1 MKIYFAG
8 SITGG
13 RDDKDLYAQIIKILG
28 NFGIVLT
35 EHIGNVN
42 LTSQGEAAMGR
53 TPEYIFSRD
62 VAWVSEADALVG
74 ELTVTSLGVGY
85 ELGFAESLGKP
96 ILCLYRKAEGRH
108 LSSMI
113 TGNIKLKIEYYQNI
127 EELPAIFEKFFSGVK
142 QIHE

>member
-13 RDDKDLYAQIIKILG
+13 RDDKDLYFEIIKVLG
-28 NFGIVLT
+28 NFGTVLT
-35 EHIGNVN
+35 EHIGNAN
-42 LTSQGEAAMGR
+42 LTSQGEAALGR

-62 VAWVSEADALVG
+62 VAWVAEADVLVA
-74 ELTVTSLGVGY
+74 EVTVTSLGVGY

-113 TGNIKLKIEYYQNI
+113 TGNSKLKVEYYQNV
-127 EELPAIFEKFFSGVK
+127 EELPEVFEKFFDEVK
-142 QIHE
+142 

>member
-13 RDDKDLYAQIIKILG
+13 RDDKGLYAEIIKILG
-28 NFGIVLT
+28 KFGTVLT
-35 EHIGNVN
+35 EHIGNAN
-42 LTSQGEAAMGR
+42 LTSQGEVAAGR

-62 VAWVSEADALVG
+62 VAWVAEADVLVA

-85 ELGFAESLGKP
+85 EIGFAESLGKP
-96 ILCLYRKAEGRH
+96 ILCLYRKVEGRH

-113 TGNIKLKIEYYQNI
+113 TGNSKLRIEYYQNVS
-127 EELPAIFEKFFSGVK
+127 ELTAIFEKFFNEVK
-142 QIHE
+142 

>member
-13 RDDKDLYAQIIKILG
+13 RDDKDLYFEIIKVLG
-28 NFGIVLT
+28 NFGAVLT
-35 EHIGNVN
+35 EHIGNAD
-42 LTSQGEAAMGR
+42 LSSQGETALGR

-62 VAWVSEADALVG
+62 VKWVAEADVLVA

-85 ELGFAESLGKP
+85 EIGLAESLDKP

-113 TGNIKLKIEYYQNI
+113 TGNRKLKVEYYQNV
-127 EELPAIFEKFFSGVK
+127 EELPAIFEKFFKEVK
-142 QIHE
+142 

>member
-13 RDDKDLYAQIIKILG
+13 RDDKDLYFEIIKVLG
-28 NFGIVLT
+28 NFGTVLT
-35 EHIGNVN
+35 EHIGNAN
-42 LTSQGEAAMGR
+42 LTSQGEVATGR

-62 VAWVSEADALVG
+62 VAWVAEADVLVA

-85 ELGFAESLGKP
+85 EIGFAESLGKP
-96 ILCLYRKAEGRH
+96 ILCLYRKAEGRR

-113 TGNIKLKIEYYQNI
+113 TGNSKLKVEYYQNV
-127 EELPAIFEKFFSGVK
+127 EELPAIFEKFFNEMK
-142 QIHE
+142 

>member
-13 RDDKDLYAQIIKILG
+13 RDDKDLYAKIIKILG
-28 NFGIVLT
+28 NFGTVLT
-35 EHIGNVN
+35 EHIGHAD
-42 LTSQGEAAMGR
+42 LTSQGEAALGR
-53 TPEYIFSRD
+53 TPEYIFTRD
-62 VAWVSEADALVG
+62 VAWVTEADVLVA

-85 ELGFAESLGKP
+85 EIGFAESLDKP

-113 TGNIKLKIEYYQNI
+113 TGNRKLKVEYYQNV
-127 EELPAIFEKFFSGVK
+127 EELPAIFEKFFREVK
-142 QIHE
+142 